1 MKLYNRILSTILAVI
16 LTLGSFA
23 IFGVVGVSAEEASSG
38 AIATDEKIHGLY
50 VNTVHKTPQ
59 AKLDTMT
66 KSLSRGDY
74 ELYVDAV
81 SGEVAM
87 KNKVTGDI
95 LFSNPYDIASS
106 KGSNDLAT
114 GTKNE
119 ILSQL
124 VIQYIDNGTT
134 KYLYSF
140 TDAAMREQIKVLNIK
155 NGVRVEYTIG
165 REESRKLVP
174 RQISETN
181 FNKFIKD
188 PLTVAVEKE
197 EFIEFY
203 YKKFTTY
210 FSYQSL
216 AEKSSNKAKEML
228 LNNYPICAEMNIYT
242 LVTDI
247 SATELNWVES
257 YIKTYC
263 QDYTFEQMDADHEET
278 GYVAKDEKFPLFK
291 MALEYYLDDSGLNV
305 VLPCNGLRY
314 DMAAYTLENF
324 SILPFMGAGNSKN
337 PGYNFYPDGSGSL
350 FDFEQLNTKST
361 TTVKGK
367 VYGVDYAY
375 HQITGTYQ
383 KSIRYPVYGTVAT
396 ETIYSFSYTTS
407 YKLDEN
413 QNLVTQKNAMT
424 GKSEPIDTGEL
435 KEYTLEVSNTV
446 MTLEDIEKYVA
457 DRLGTMS
464 ADGVQEKTY
473 KRGFVATIN
482 SGESR
487 AEIMTYHAGA
497 LSDYNTMKN
506 FFNPKPKDSYDIAD
520 SISVTSSSTW
530 TVVSDR
536 KYTGNIEIHYQM
548 LTDPEKEI
556 TVEDAEGVESTKK
569 VSETD
574 YLYYGTTWLGM
585 AEAFRDKLIA
595 NGTLKPLDSSKTD
608 DGIPLYLEVFG
619 TLETQETIMTV
630 PVDVMTPLTTF
641 ENVGQMYDA
650 LYDKGVQ
657 NINFKMTGF
666 ANGGMYATV
675 PAALKWEKVVGGKK
689 GLAALVEKA
698 EAVNA
703 VAGQNMGLYP
713 DFDFAYIHSNTTFD
727 STNLKKDAVKTIDN
741 RYSSQRQYSA
751 TKQTYISFF
760 QLAISP
766 SRYSKFYTKL
776 LSNYEQ
782 YGLKGMSVSSL
793 GTALN
798 SDFDEDD
805 PYNREDGKD
814 FTVQAFTDLK
824 EAGYSLMTEGAN
836 AYSWGYVDHII
847 NVDLDSSRYIKSS
860 ASVPFIGVVL
870 HGFVQFAG
878 TPLNEEGD
886 TDYAI
891 LRAIENGA
899 GLYFILSYQNTQEL
913 KEDEFLSQYYSVRYD
928 IWENDVIAY
937 YKQLNELLK
946 DVQNKLIIDH
956 QFLEGKRVLD
966 LDELEDELE
975 EQMKDAAI
983 AEQEKQEA
991 IRVENT
997 LKVANAWKT
1006 AETAVKTMNGF
1017 IAEIS
1022 TLKNSIETLYTKFE
1036 TQKDALAPALEK
1048 VLLSMKTVADE
1059 KAENGTPDE
1068 EEEEGERVPTAA
1080 ETSLATNISLLNTQI
1095 GAVRTTAVA
1104 ILKNT
1109 AQMKQVYDNA
1119 QQLLADVLEA
1129 EKIIRNPDDN
1139 TIKDPAI
1146 KNQMADMVLTY
1157 HAEAKSLFDASVP
1170 ANYEAV
1176 MKYAEGGA
1184 EDIAVAAV
1192 AAISVI
1198 KAEGE
1203 YEIFATDLQ
1212 VACAETLESFTTE
1225 KIYEAGR
1232 IEDSQTDSDTEDE
1245 EGQKVD
1251 RYHVAN
1257 NQIVLV
1263 TYGDRDATTHAK
1275 TAYKSFILNYN
1286 NFAVTVNHG
1295 GITYTIPSGGYV
1307 VLYANA

>member
-87 KNKVTGDI
+87 KNTVTGDI

-203 YKKFTTY
+203 YKKFMTY

-407 YKLDEN
+407 YKLDED

-424 GKSEPIDTGEL
+424 GKSEP
-435 KEYTLEVSNTV
+435 S
-446 MTLEDIEKYVA
+446 
-457 DRLGTMS
+457 
-464 ADGVQEKTY
+464 
-473 KRGFVATIN
+473 
-482 SGESR
+482 
-487 AEIMTYHAGA
+487 
-497 LSDYNTMKN
+497 
-506 FFNPKPKDSYDIAD
+506 
-520 SISVTSSSTW
+520 
-530 TVVSDR
+530 
-536 KYTGNIEIHYQM
+536 
-548 LTDPEKEI
+548 
-556 TVEDAEGVESTKK
+556 
-569 VSETD
+569 
-574 YLYYGTTWLGM
+574 
-585 AEAFRDKLIA
+585 
-595 NGTLKPLDSSKTD
+595 
-608 DGIPLYLEVFG
+608 
-619 TLETQETIMTV
+619 
-630 PVDVMTPLTTF
+630 
-641 ENVGQMYDA
+641 
-650 LYDKGVQ
+650 
-657 NINFKMTGF
+657 
-666 ANGGMYATV
+666 
-675 PAALKWEKVVGGKK
+675 
-689 GLAALVEKA
+689 
-698 EAVNA
+698 
-703 VAGQNMGLYP
+703 
-713 DFDFAYIHSNTTFD
+713 
-727 STNLKKDAVKTIDN
+727 
-741 RYSSQRQYSA
+741 
-751 TKQTYISFF
+751 
-760 QLAISP
+760 
-766 SRYSKFYTKL
+766 
-776 LSNYEQ
+776 
-782 YGLKGMSVSSL
+782 
-793 GTALN
+793 
-798 SDFDEDD
+798 
-805 PYNREDGKD
+805 
-814 FTVQAFTDLK
+814 
-824 EAGYSLMTEGAN
+824 
-836 AYSWGYVDHII
+836 
-847 NVDLDSSRYIKSS
+847 
-860 ASVPFIGVVL
+860 
-870 HGFVQFAG
+870 
-878 TPLNEEGD
+878 
-886 TDYAI
+886 
-891 LRAIENGA
+891 
-899 GLYFILSYQNTQEL
+899 
-913 KEDEFLSQYYSVRYD
+913 
-928 IWENDVIAY
+928 
-937 YKQLNELLK
+937 
-946 DVQNKLIIDH
+946 
-956 QFLEGKRVLD
+956 
-966 LDELEDELE
+966 
-975 EQMKDAAI
+975 
-983 AEQEKQEA
+983 
-991 IRVENT
+991 
-997 LKVANAWKT
+997 
-1006 AETAVKTMNGF
+1006 
-1017 IAEIS
+1017 
-1022 TLKNSIETLYTKFE
+1022 
-1036 TQKDALAPALEK
+1036 
-1048 VLLSMKTVADE
+1048 
-1059 KAENGTPDE
+1059 
-1068 EEEEGERVPTAA
+1068 
-1080 ETSLATNISLLNTQI
+1080 
-1095 GAVRTTAVA
+1095 
-1104 ILKNT
+1104 
-1109 AQMKQVYDNA
+1109 
-1119 QQLLADVLEA
+1119 
-1129 EKIIRNPDDN
+1129 
-1139 TIKDPAI
+1139 
-1146 KNQMADMVLTY
+1146 
-1157 HAEAKSLFDASVP
+1157 
-1170 ANYEAV
+1170 
-1176 MKYAEGGA
+1176 
-1184 EDIAVAAV
+1184 
-1192 AAISVI
+1192 
-1198 KAEGE
+1198 
-1203 YEIFATDLQ
+1203 
-1212 VACAETLESFTTE
+1212 
-1225 KIYEAGR
+1225 
-1232 IEDSQTDSDTEDE
+1232 
-1245 EGQKVD
+1245 
-1251 RYHVAN
+1251 
-1257 NQIVLV
+1257 
-1263 TYGDRDATTHAK
+1263 
-1275 TAYKSFILNYN
+1275 
-1286 NFAVTVNHG
+1286 
-1295 GITYTIPSGGYV
+1295 
-1307 VLYANA
+1307 